1 MIKSYKLSNFATQ
14 FSRSMIE
21 TLISNKTRIKLLLKF
36 FLNSNTTSYL
46 RGLESEFGDS
56 SNAIRLELN
65 RLENADML
73 ESSLQGNKKFFK
85 ANTAHPLFKDIHN
98 LILKHVGIDKVI
110 ETVAER
116 LGDLEEVYLTGSFA
130 KGIDSQIIDLIF
142 IGNVEKNYL
151 IQLVEK
157 VEKLINR
164 KIRYLIYTREE
175 VSQLNWKQFATE
187 PLLIWSKEKL

>member
-1 MIKSYKLSNFATQ
+1 
-14 FSRSMIE
+14 MIE

-65 RLENADML
+65 RLEKADML

-110 ETVAER
+110 ETVIER
-116 LGDLEEVYLTGSFA
+116 LGELEEVYLTGSFA
-130 KGIDSQIIDLIF
+130 KGIDSQIIDLILV
-142 IGNVEKNYL
+142 GKVEKSYL

-164 KIRYLIYTREE
+164 KIRYIIYQKEE
-175 VSQLNWKQFATE
+175 VNKLNWEQFAIE
-187 PLLIWSKEKL
+187 PLLIWSKEE

>member
-1 MIKSYKLSNFATQ
+1 
-14 FSRSMIE
+14 MIE

-65 RLENADML
+65 RLEKADML
-73 ESSLQGNKKFFK
+73 KSSLKGNKKLFT
-85 ANTAHPLFKDIHN
+85 ANTAHPLFNDIHS

-110 ETVAER
+110 ETVIER

-142 IGNVEKNYL
+142 VGEVEKEYL
-151 IQLVEK
+151 LQLVEK
-157 VEKLINR
+157 VEKLIKR
-164 KIRYLIYTREE
+164 KIRYLIYAKEE
-175 VSQLNWKQFATE
+175 LNPVNWEQFSTE
-187 PLLIWSKEKL
+187 PLLIWSKGVEDE